1 MAKIKLEYI
10 WLDGNEPTQILR
22 GKTKVV
28 DSSKF
33 SGKLEECDQ
42 WSFDGS
48 STQQAEGGSSD
59 CILDPVYICN
69 DPGRTN
75 AYIVMCQVLSPD
87 GFPHPSNG
95 RAMINDD
102 DGDFWFGFEQEYTLW
117 DKTTNKPLGFPEK
130 GYPAPQGPYY
140 CSVGAK
146 NAFGREIV
154 EEHLDI
160 CLDAGLNVEGING
173 EVMAGQWEFQIFA
186 KGAASAGDQIWVAR
200 YLLER
205 VAEAYDVVVNWHCKP
220 VKGDWNGSGMH
231 ANFSNTLLRTAN
243 SKEIFE
249 EVCNK
254 FAPQHVIEACIAVY
268 GADNEQRLTGLHETQ
283 AIDKF
288 SYGVSDR
295 GASIRIPIY
304 TVQNGWSGYLEDRRP
319 NSEADPYKVAAT
331 IIKVVKGGF
340 EAGDAVQAGTYGS
353 NVDDLTIVEGIGPKI
368 AGLLKEAGMDT
379 LIEVS
384 KSTPEKIKEILVA
397 AGNRYARHNPGTWP
411 KQAELAVAGKWD
423 ELKKW
428 QDELDGGK

>member
-10 WLDGNEPTQILR
+10 WLDGNEPTQVLR

-59 CILDPVYICN
+59 CLLDPVFICP

-75 AYIVMCQVLSPD
+75 AYIVMCQVLAPD
-87 GFPHPSNG
+87 GMPHPSNG
-95 RAMINDD
+95 RALINDD
-102 DGDFWFGFEQEYTLW
+102 DGDFWFGFEQEYVLQDPATRL
-117 DKTTNKPLGFPEK
+117 PLGFPAN

-146 NAFGREIV
+146 NAFGRAIV

-205 VAEAYDVVVNWHCKP
+205 VAEQYDVKVDWHCKP

-231 ANFSNTLLRTAN
+231 ANFSNTAIRTAN
-243 SKEIFE
+243 SKEYIE
-249 EVCNK
+249 SVCDK
-254 FAPQHVIEACIAVY
+254 FAPQHVIDACIAVY

-283 AIDKF
+283 SIDKF

-340 EAGDAVQAGTYGS
+340 EAGDTIQAGTYGADM
-353 NVDDLTIVEGIGPKI
+353 DDLTIVEGIGPKI
-368 AGLLKEAGMDT
+368 ASILKEAGVDT
-379 LIEVS
+379 LIELS
-384 KSTPEKIKEILVA
+384 KKEPAAIKEILSA
-397 AGNRYARHNPGTWP
+397 AGKRYAIHNPGTWP
-411 KQAELAVAGKWD
+411 KQAEMAAAGKWD

-428 QDELDGGK
+428 QDELDGGV